1 MILMILKET
10 ALHCIAMLPLFLL
23 CTASL
28 VKASP
33 ILNVQPRHVHLALG
47 EVAGSLIV
55 SWSTINKTKESM
67 VEVSTGKT
75 GGEKLFQGISELFV
89 DGGKL
94 KASQWIH
101 KVVVKGLEGE
111 KNYKYRVGS
120 TMGWS
125 DLMLMRTVPSGHN
138 WAPNIVMFGDM
149 GVENAVSLPFI
160 QKETEDGGYPT
171 F

>member
-1 MILMILKET
+1 
-10 ALHCIAMLPLFLL
+10 MLALFLL

-28 VKASP
+28 VQASP

-47 EVAGSLIV
+47 KVMGSLIV
-55 SWSTINKTKESM
+55 SWSTLNKTKESM
-67 VEVSTGKT
+67 VEVSTGKA
-75 GGEKLFQGISELFV
+75 GGEKLFKGSSELFV

-101 KVVVKGLEGE
+101 KVVVTGLRGDAS
-111 KNYKYRVGS
+111 YKYRVGS

-125 DLMLMRTVPSGHN
+125 DVMLMRTVPSGHN
-138 WAPNIVMFGDM
+138 WDPNILIFGDM
-149 GVENAVSLPFI
+149 GVENAVSLPFM
-160 QKETEDGGYPT
+160 QRETENGGYPT

>member
-1 MILMILKET
+1 MLALF
-10 ALHCIAMLPLFLL
+10 LHCTAYLIQ
-23 CTASL
+23 ASL
-28 VKASP
+28 ADPPP

-55 SWSTINKTKESM
+55 TWSTINKTKESM

-75 GGEKLFQGISELFV
+75 GGEKLFQGSSELFV

-101 KVVVKGLEGE
+101 KVVVTGLKGET
-111 KNYKYRVGS
+111 NYKYMVGS
-120 TMGWS
+120 TLGWS
-125 DLMLMRTVPSGHN
+125 DVMLMRTVPSGHN
-138 WAPNIVMFGDM
+138 WDPNILIFGDM
-149 GVENAVSLPFI
+149 GVENAISLPFM
-160 QKETEDGGYPT
+160 QRETENGGYPT